1 MSAFNRFNCFS
12 RDLGR
17 KVHNLHAD
25 TLKIMLSNVAP
36 VAGNQV
42 KADITEIAAGNG
54 YIAGGVQ
61 VPNNSYD
68 ILAGAQSA
76 LAGDDAVLTAAGGS
90 IGPYRYAVLYND
102 SALNDELIG
111 WWDHGSNQTLADGE
125 AVTLNLDQVNKIIKV
140 G

>member
-42 KADITEIAAGNG
+42 KADITEIATGNG
-54 YIAGGVQ
+54 YAAGGVQ

-76 LAGDDAVLTAAGGS
+76 LNGDDAVLTAAGGS

-111 WWDHGSNQTLADGE
+111 WWDHGSSQTLADGE

>member
-36 VAGNQV
+36 IAGNQV
-42 KADITEIAAGNG
+42 KIDITEIAAGNG

-68 ILAGAQSA
+68 ILAGGQSA
-76 LAGDDAVLTAAGGS
+76 LNGDDAVLTAAGGP

-125 AVTLNLDQVNKIIKV
+125 AVTLNLDQVNKILKV